1 MELMSTLTS
10 EQHVSKELAARLSQQ
25 EEELKEIREQVCIN
39 ILNHSQR
46 HFIGAQNLIDL
57 FHCHSIWGLI
67 LLTWFIVYPNK
78 LKYKIVSL

>member
-39 ILNHSQR
+39 ILNHGQMIYMYR
-46 HFIGAQNLIDL
+46 HL
-57 FHCHSIWGLI
+57 
-67 LLTWFIVYPNK
+67 
-78 LKYKIVSL
+78 